1 MNFDGSRCPICHG
14 NKSRP
19 IKSIGIGIS
28 LVTIFGIIGFLFMN
42 GTIEF
47 NPYDLEK
54 SIQTM
59 PQNIQETT
67 ESAKKVVIE
76 TTEKVVPEP
85 VKNVVI
91 ETSDKIQEKSSEML
105 KKLEEDQIQRDKEQK
120 IANEKY
126 LQDIALQIHELINE
140 ERTKNGLTSLN
151 WNPALSDIARKHSE
165 DMATRA
171 YFEHESPEGKTFSD
185 RYAEGNFNC
194 EIITS
199 VTETGNGITTKYAMG
214 GENINYLEGYS
225 GVDNISTTA
234 VKGWMNSPGHKE
246 NILTEYWKSEGIGV
260 AESGDKIYVTQD
272 FC

>member
-1 MNFDGSRCPICHG
+1 MNFEDSRCPICNG
-14 NKSRP
+14 KKSRP
-19 IKSIGIGIS
+19 IKSIGIGIL

-47 NPYDLEK
+47 NQYDLEK

-59 PQNIQETT
+59 PQNIQETSET
-67 ESAKKVVIE
+67 AKKVVIE
-76 TTEKVVPEP
+76 AS
-85 VKNVVI
+85 N
-91 ETSDKIQEKSSEML
+91 KIQEKSSEML
-105 KKLEEDQIQRDKEQK
+105 KKLEEDQIQRDREQK
-120 IANEKY
+120 IPDEKY

-140 ERTKNGLTSLN
+140 ERTKNGLTSLY
-151 WNPALSDIARKHSE
+151 WNSPLSDIARKHSE
-165 DMATRA
+165 DMATRS

-199 VTETGNGITTKYAMG
+199 ITETGNGITTKYALG
-214 GENINYLEGYS
+214 GENISYLEGYS

-234 VKGWMNSPGHKE
+234 IKGWMNSPGHKE
-246 NILTEYWKSEGIGV
+246 KILTKYWKSEGIGV